1 MNAPTPNRFRTK
13 KFQAAKKKLVALDKQ
28 RGGHEYIYAKELE
41 GLEALCTNR
50 QEFRRFLQDPADGL
64 GYTNGTVISAR
75 EKVDALAVVPE
86 QKIWEAIGW
95 AGGVRQ
101 IWSIP
106 KHEERKKLH
115 KEVRKRVSRG
125 RLSKTAFKD
134 LLKEHAPSLKIRKS
148 AKRDEALAAR
158 LKELEKENEMWKRW
172 IRDTSKKI
180 PILKELLT
188 DEQRELLAN

>member
-28 RGGHEYIYAKELE
+28 RGGHEYLYAKELE

-75 EKVDALAVVPE
+75 EKVDALTVVPE
-86 QKIWEAIGW
+86 QKIWEALGW

-101 IWSIP
+101 IWAIP

-125 RLSKTAFKD
+125 RLPKTAFKD
-134 LLKEHAPSLKIRKS
+134 LLKEHAPSLKIRQS
-148 AKRDEALAAR
+148 AKRDEALHSR

-188 DEQRELLAN
+188 DEQRELLGG